1 MHKPTLTLLAAL
13 LTACGGPTPAAAPPL
28 AAAEPAKTE
37 ATAEPAKAE
46 EPPIDNRV
54 LADSGIGVGGK
65 LKAFQIVN
73 CDSGDEYCQ
82 VCRYGGSPK
91 VMAVGE
97 LDDPEF
103 RNDIQNLD
111 ALVKKYGE
119 DKLKA
124 FAVIAVIKDGKGVTP
139 AQDRDAL
146 IARAKAVR
154 QELGVTIP
162 VVVPAAEEGGNKA
175 FDDYYNITRSR
186 TMMFADGRNAVRYTA
201 TAPADLAALNDAI
214 REVLGVTEAPAG

>member
-1 MHKPTLTLLAAL
+1 MHKSTLTLLAAL
-13 LTACGGPTPAAAPPL
+13 LTACGGPTPAAAPQVAAAQPPKTE

-37 ATAEPAKAE
+37 APV
-46 EPPIDNRV
+46 DNRV

-124 FAVIAVIKDGKGVTP
+124 FAVIAEIKDGKGVTP
-139 AQDRDAL
+139 AQDREAL

-154 QELGVTIP
+154 AELGVTIP

-175 FDDYYNITRSR
+175 FDDYYNITKGR
-186 TMMFADGRNAVRYTA
+186 TMMFADGRNAVRYSA
-201 TAPADLAALNDAI
+201 TAPTDLAALNDAI